1 MVPFKQSIKDDKKEY
16 TQLRFDYNTLI
27 ERVHELESYA
37 MIQNWKL
44 KPTKQW
50 EHLVA
55 SPKKEEPKSAATPG
69 LKRSN
74 LKGKGAVKKD
84 AQVQISESIAEESST
99 TKSKATTVVKEPRK
113 TVKDLGVPA
122 AKAKVPEPTP
132 LHEGLLKTSKRT
144 QKREAGLLNDPNIK
158 YQGSSDDSHSL
169 SDSEEEE
176 KVLIISNLI
185 YKGL

>member
-1 MVPFKQSIKDDKKEY
+1 MAPFKQSIKDDKKEY

-55 SPKKEEPKSAATPG
+55 PPKTPKKEEPKSAATPG
-69 LKRSN
+69 LKRSS

-84 AQVQISESIAEESST
+84 AQVQISESIHEESS
-99 TKSKATTVVKEPRK
+99 
-113 TVKDLGVPA
+113 
-122 AKAKVPEPTP
+122 
-132 LHEGLLKTSKRT
+132 
-144 QKREAGLLNDPNIK
+144 
-158 YQGSSDDSHSL
+158 
-169 SDSEEEE
+169 
-176 KVLIISNLI
+176 
-185 YKGL
+185 